1 MANRRFYW
9 MKLPSDYFGQL
20 IQKKMRKQPDG
31 AEMQLIYLKL
41 LLYCIDKDAEIIF
54 QGVYDSVE
62 DEIAEE
68 IGEDAEAVKKTLT
81 FLEANK
87 KLERT
92 EHGFILPEA
101 LELVGSESVSAERVR
116 RFRERQ
122 ALQCNADVTECNADG
137 AQCNVDIDKDIDKD
151 IDIDQEKDKDK
162 SKIKSIYCVELS
174 ETPQRQQ
181 PPKTDK
187 KPETIEVEP
196 VPSGYKIIL
205 LDKSF
210 YEIPLEKLNF
220 WKESYPAVD
229 VEQEIRNME
238 AWADANPTRRKTR
251 NGVVRFITNWLKR
264 EQDKGGS
271 YQRGNSR
278 QNASYDLD
286 SYLQQ
291 RINGGN
297 ANDNTGTG
305 FTDYSAF

>member
-92 EHGFILPEA
+92 EHGFILPEV

-122 ALQCNADVTECNADG
+122 ASQSDGEALQCNADVTECNADG
-137 AQCNVDIDKDIDKD
+137 AQCNVDIDKDID
-151 IDIDQEKDKDK
+151 IDQDKDK

-174 ETPQRQQ
+174 ETPQRQP

-187 KPETIEVEP
+187 KSETIEVEP

-271 YQRGNSR
+271 YQRGSS
-278 QNASYDLD
+278 QKGAAFNAFDYIQKQIS
-286 SYLQQ
+286 
-291 RINGGN
+291 GGSE
-297 ANDNTGTG
+297 NDYTGTG
-305 FTDYSAF
+305 F

>member
-137 AQCNVDIDKDIDKD
+137 AQCNVDIDKDID
-151 IDIDQEKDKDK
+151 IDQEKDKDK

-174 ETPQRQQ
+174 ETPQRQP

-187 KPETIEVEP
+187 KSETIEVEP

-271 YQRGNSR
+271 YQRGSS
-278 QNASYDLD
+278 QKGAAFNAFDYIQKQIS
-286 SYLQQ
+286 
-291 RINGGN
+291 GGGE
-297 ANDNTGTG
+297 NDYTGTG
-305 FTDYSAF
+305 F

>member
-1 MANRRFYW
+1 MMANRRFYW

-151 IDIDQEKDKDK
+151 K

-174 ETPQRQQ
+174 ETPQRQP

-187 KPETIEVEP
+187 KSETIEVEP

-229 VEQEIRNME
+229 VEQEIRSMA
-238 AWADANPTRRKTR
+238 AWADANPTKRKTR
-251 NGVVRFITNWLKR
+251 RGIEKFINGWLIRSQKEQLSSSEKETDKNGTETIQNPEEDPESISDIREVWERLKR
-264 EQDKGGS
+264 EG
-271 YQRGNSR
+271 RV
-278 QNASYDLD
+278 
-286 SYLQQ
+286 
-291 RINGGN
+291 
-297 ANDNTGTG
+297 
-305 FTDYSAF
+305 

>member
-31 AEMQLIYLKL
+31 AEMQLIYLKM

-62 DEIAEE
+62 DEMAEE
-68 IGEDAEAVKKTLT
+68 IGEEAEVVKKTLS

-101 LELVGSESVSAERVR
+101 LERVGSEGTSAERMR
-116 RFRERQ
+116 NMRQ
-122 ALQCNADVTECNADG
+122 RQVSQSDGEVSQCDADVTECDADG
-137 AQCNVDIDKDIDKD
+137 AQCDVDIDKD
-151 IDIDQEKDKDK
+151 IDIDQEKDK
-162 SKIKSIYCVELS
+162 SKIKSIYCAELS

-229 VEQEIRNME
+229 VEQEFRSMA
-238 AWADANPTRRKTR
+238 AWADANPTKRKTR
-251 NGVVRFITNWLKR
+251 RGIEKFINGWLIRSQKEQLSSSEKGTDKNGTETIQNPEEDPERISDIQEVWERLKR
-264 EQDKGGS
+264 EG
-271 YQRGNSR
+271 RV
-278 QNASYDLD
+278 
-286 SYLQQ
+286 
-291 RINGGN
+291 
-297 ANDNTGTG
+297 
-305 FTDYSAF
+305 

>member
-122 ALQCNADVTECNADG
+122 ASQSDGEALQCNADVTECNADG
-137 AQCNVDIDKDIDKD
+137 AQCNVDIDKDID

-174 ETPQRQQ
+174 ETPQRQP

-187 KPETIEVEP
+187 KSETIEVEP

-271 YQRGNSR
+271 YQRGSS
-278 QNASYDLD
+278 QKGTAFNAFDYIQKQIS
-286 SYLQQ
+286 
-291 RINGGN
+291 GGSE
-297 ANDNTGTG
+297 NDYTGTG
-305 FTDYSAF
+305 F

>member
-31 AEMQLIYLKL
+31 AEMQLIYLKM

-62 DEIAEE
+62 DEMAEE
-68 IGEDAEAVKKTLT
+68 IGEEAEVVKKTLS

-101 LELVGSESVSAERVR
+101 LERVGSEGTSAERMR
-116 RFRERQ
+116 NMRQ
-122 ALQCNADVTECNADG
+122 RQVSQSDGEVSQCDADVTECDADG
-137 AQCNVDIDKDIDKD
+137 AQCDVDIDKD
-151 IDIDQEKDKDK
+151 IDIDQEKDK
-162 SKIKSIYCVELS
+162 SKIKSIYCAELS

-229 VEQEIRNME
+229 VEQEFRSMA
-238 AWADANPTRRKTR
+238 AWADANPTKRKTR
-251 NGVVRFITNWLKR
+251 
-264 EQDKGGS
+264 
-271 YQRGNSR
+271 RGIEKF
-278 QNASYDLD
+278 
-286 SYLQQ
+286 
-291 RINGGN
+291 INGWLIRSQKEQLSSSEK
-297 ANDNTGTG
+297 GTDKNG
-305 FTDYSAF
+305 TETIQNPEEDPERVSDVREVWERLRREGRV

>member
-137 AQCNVDIDKDIDKD
+137 TQCNVDIDKDIDK
-151 IDIDQEKDKDK
+151 DIDQEKDKDK

-174 ETPQRQQ
+174 ETPQRQP

-187 KPETIEVEP
+187 KSETIEVEP

-238 AWADANPTRRKTR
+238 AWADANPTRRKPR

-271 YQRGNSR
+271 YQRGSS
-278 QNASYDLD
+278 QKGAAFNAFDYIQKQIS
-286 SYLQQ
+286 
-291 RINGGN
+291 GGSE
-297 ANDNTGTG
+297 NDYTGTG
-305 FTDYSAF
+305 F

>member
-1 MANRRFYW
+1 MMANRRFYW

-151 IDIDQEKDKDK
+151 K

-174 ETPQRQQ
+174 ETPQRQP

-187 KPETIEVEP
+187 KSETIEVEP

-229 VEQEIRNME
+229 VEQEIRSMA
-238 AWADANPTRRKTR
+238 AWADANPTKRKTR
-251 NGVVRFITNWLKR
+251 RGIEKFINGWLIRSQKEQLSSSEKETDKNGTETIQNPEEDPESITDIREVWEHLKR
-264 EQDKGGS
+264 EG
-271 YQRGNSR
+271 RV
-278 QNASYDLD
+278 
-286 SYLQQ
+286 
-291 RINGGN
+291 
-297 ANDNTGTG
+297 
-305 FTDYSAF
+305 

>member
-31 AEMQLIYLKL
+31 AEMQLIYLKM

-101 LELVGSESVSAERVR
+101 LELVGSENVSAERVR

-137 AQCNVDIDKDIDKD
+137 AQCNVDIDKDID
-151 IDIDQEKDKDK
+151 IDQEKDKDK
-162 SKIKSIYCVELS
+162 SKIKSIYCAEPS
-174 ETPQRQQ
+174 GTAQRQQ

-229 VEQEIRNME
+229 VEQELRSMA

-251 NGVVRFITNWLKR
+251 RGIEKFINGWLIRSQKEQLSSSEKETDKNGTETIQNPEEDPERISDIREVWERLKR
-264 EQDKGGS
+264 EG
-271 YQRGNSR
+271 RV
-278 QNASYDLD
+278 
-286 SYLQQ
+286 
-291 RINGGN
+291 
-297 ANDNTGTG
+297 
-305 FTDYSAF
+305 

>member
-137 AQCNVDIDKDIDKD
+137 AQCNVDIDKD
-151 IDIDQEKDKDK
+151 K

-174 ETPQRQQ
+174 ETPQRQP

-187 KPETIEVEP
+187 KSETIEVEP

-264 EQDKGGS
+264 EQNKGGS
-271 YQRGNSR
+271 YQRGSS
-278 QNASYDLD
+278 QKGAAFNAFDYIQKQIS
-286 SYLQQ
+286 
-291 RINGGN
+291 GGSE
-297 ANDNTGTG
+297 NDYTGTG
-305 FTDYSAF
+305 F

>member
-101 LELVGSESVSAERVR
+101 LELVGYESVSAERVR

-137 AQCNVDIDKDIDKD
+137 TQCNVDIDKDIDK
-151 IDIDQEKDKDK
+151 DIDQEKDKDK

-174 ETPQRQQ
+174 ETPQRQP

-187 KPETIEVEP
+187 KSETIEVEP

-271 YQRGNSR
+271 YQRGSS
-278 QNASYDLD
+278 QKGAAFNAFDYIQKQIS
-286 SYLQQ
+286 
-291 RINGGN
+291 GGSE
-297 ANDNTGTG
+297 NDYTGTG
-305 FTDYSAF
+305 F

>member
-229 VEQEIRNME
+229 VEQEIRSMA
-238 AWADANPTRRKTR
+238 AWADANPTKRKTR
-251 NGVVRFITNWLKR
+251 RGIEKFINGWLIRSQKEQLSSSEKETDKNGTETIQNSEEDPESISDIREVWERLKR
-264 EQDKGGS
+264 EG
-271 YQRGNSR
+271 RV
-278 QNASYDLD
+278 
-286 SYLQQ
+286 
-291 RINGGN
+291 
-297 ANDNTGTG
+297 
-305 FTDYSAF
+305 

>member
-1 MANRRFYW
+1 MMANRRFYW

-151 IDIDQEKDKDK
+151 K

-174 ETPQRQQ
+174 ETPQRQP

-187 KPETIEVEP
+187 KSETIEVEP

-229 VEQEIRNME
+229 VEQEIRSMA
-238 AWADANPTRRKTR
+238 AWADANPTKRKTR
-251 NGVVRFITNWLKR
+251 RGIEKFINGWLIRSQKEQLSSSEKGTDKNGTETIQNPEEDPERISDIQEVWERLKR
-264 EQDKGGS
+264 EG
-271 YQRGNSR
+271 RV
-278 QNASYDLD
+278 
-286 SYLQQ
+286 
-291 RINGGN
+291 
-297 ANDNTGTG
+297 
-305 FTDYSAF
+305 

>member
-31 AEMQLIYLKL
+31 AEMQLIYLKM

-62 DEIAEE
+62 DEMAEE
-68 IGEDAEAVKKTLT
+68 IGEDVETVKKTLA

-122 ALQCNADVTECNADG
+122 ASQSDGEALQCNADVTECNADG
-137 AQCNVDIDKDIDKD
+137 AQCHVDIDKD
-151 IDIDQEKDKDK
+151 IDIDIDQEKEKDK
-162 SKIKSIYCVELS
+162 SKIKNIYCAELS

-271 YQRGNSR
+271 YQRGNS
-278 QNASYDLD
+278 QKGAAFNAFEYI
-286 SYLQQ
+286 QQ

-305 FTDYSAF
+305 F

>member
-151 IDIDQEKDKDK
+151 K

-174 ETPQRQQ
+174 ETPQRQP

-187 KPETIEVEP
+187 KSETIEVEP

-271 YQRGNSR
+271 YQRGSS
-278 QNASYDLD
+278 QKGAAFNAFDYIQKQIS
-286 SYLQQ
+286 
-291 RINGGN
+291 GGSE
-297 ANDNTGTG
+297 NDYTGTG
-305 FTDYSAF
+305 F

>member
-68 IGEDAEAVKKTLT
+68 MGEDAEAVKKTLT

-137 AQCNVDIDKDIDKD
+137 AQCNVDIDKDID
-151 IDIDQEKDKDK
+151 IDQEKDKDK

-174 ETPQRQQ
+174 ETPQRQP

-187 KPETIEVEP
+187 KSETIEVEP

-220 WKESYPAVD
+220 WKESYPVVD
-229 VEQEIRNME
+229 VEQELRSMA
-238 AWADANPTRRKTR
+238 AWADANPTKRKTR
-251 NGVVRFITNWLKR
+251 RGIEKFINGWLIRSQKEQLSSSEKETDKNGTETIQNPEEDPERISDIQEVWERLKR
-264 EQDKGGS
+264 EG
-271 YQRGNSR
+271 RV
-278 QNASYDLD
+278 
-286 SYLQQ
+286 
-291 RINGGN
+291 
-297 ANDNTGTG
+297 
-305 FTDYSAF
+305 

>member
-31 AEMQLIYLKL
+31 AEMQLIYLKM

-68 IGEDAEAVKKTLT
+68 IGEEAEVVKKTLT

-122 ALQCNADVTECNADG
+122 VLQCNADVTECNADG
-137 AQCNVDIDKDIDKD
+137 AQCNVDIDKD

-174 ETPQRQQ
+174 ETPQRQP

-229 VEQEIRNME
+229 VEQEIRSMA
-238 AWADANPTRRKTR
+238 AWADANPTKRKTR
-251 NGVVRFITNWLKR
+251 RGIEKFINGWLIRSQKEQLSSSEKETDKNGTETIQNSEEDPESISDIREVWERLKR
-264 EQDKGGS
+264 EG
-271 YQRGNSR
+271 RV
-278 QNASYDLD
+278 
-286 SYLQQ
+286 
-291 RINGGN
+291 
-297 ANDNTGTG
+297 
-305 FTDYSAF
+305 

>member
-151 IDIDQEKDKDK
+151 QEKDKDK

-229 VEQEIRNME
+229 VEQEIRSMA
-238 AWADANPTRRKTR
+238 AWADANPTKRKTR
-251 NGVVRFITNWLKR
+251 RGIEKFINGWLIRSQKEQLSSSEKETDKNGTETIQNSEEDPESISDIREVWERLKR
-264 EQDKGGS
+264 EG
-271 YQRGNSR
+271 RV
-278 QNASYDLD
+278 
-286 SYLQQ
+286 
-291 RINGGN
+291 
-297 ANDNTGTG
+297 
-305 FTDYSAF
+305 

>member
-1 MANRRFYW
+1 MMANRRMFSKDVVETDKFLN
-9 MKLPSDYFGQL
+9 MPLTSQALYFHLGMEADDDGFVSSPKKVQRSIGCSEGDL
-20 IQKKMRKQPDG
+20 QILASRGFIIPFESGIVVLVHWKQNNYIQADRYRKTVHKEE
-31 AEMQLIYLKL
+31 AAL
-41 LLYCIDKDAEIIF
+41 LQNDNYVYSLVPTCIHPVSSLDPQDSIGKDRVGKDSIELDKDNIDKD
-54 QGVYDSVE
+54 
-62 DEIAEE
+62 
-68 IGEDAEAVKKTLT
+68 
-81 FLEANK
+81 N
-87 KLERT
+87 
-92 EHGFILPEA
+92 
-101 LELVGSESVSAERVR
+101 
-116 RFRERQ
+116 
-122 ALQCNADVTECNADG
+122 
-137 AQCNVDIDKDIDKD
+137 
-151 IDIDQEKDKDK
+151 
-162 SKIKSIYCVELS
+162 IYVCSELS
-174 ETPQRQQ
+174 PVSKMDTEKTEPEKVETV
-181 PPKTDK
+181 
-187 KPETIEVEP
+187 EVEP

-229 VEQEIRNME
+229 VEQEIRKME
-238 AWADANPTRRKTR
+238 AWADANPIKRKTR

-278 QNASYDLD
+278 QKASYDLE

>member
-68 IGEDAEAVKKTLT
+68 IGDDAEAVKKTLT

-137 AQCNVDIDKDIDKD
+137 TQCNVDIDKD
-151 IDIDQEKDKDK
+151 IDIDQEKNKDK

-174 ETPQRQQ
+174 ETPQRQP

-229 VEQEIRNME
+229 VEQELRSMA
-238 AWADANPTRRKTR
+238 AWADANPTKRKTR
-251 NGVVRFITNWLKR
+251 RGIEKFINGWLIRSQKEQSSSSEKETDKNGTETIQNPEEDPERVSDIREVWERLKR
-264 EQDKGGS
+264 EG
-271 YQRGNSR
+271 RV
-278 QNASYDLD
+278 
-286 SYLQQ
+286 
-291 RINGGN
+291 
-297 ANDNTGTG
+297 
-305 FTDYSAF
+305 

>member
-210 YEIPLEKLNF
+210 YEIPLEKLDF

-271 YQRGNSR
+271 YQRGSS
-278 QNASYDLD
+278 QKGAAFNAFEFI
-286 SYLQQ
+286 QQ
-291 RINGGN
+291 KINGGS
-297 ANDNTGTG
+297 ASDNTGTG
-305 FTDYSAF
+305 F

>member
-31 AEMQLIYLKL
+31 AEMQLIYLKM

-62 DEIAEE
+62 DEMAEE
-68 IGEDAEAVKKTLT
+68 IGEDVETVKKTLA

-122 ALQCNADVTECNADG
+122 ASQSDGEALQCNADVTECNADG
-137 AQCNVDIDKDIDKD
+137 AQCNVDIDKDID
-151 IDIDQEKDKDK
+151 IDIDQEKEKDK
-162 SKIKSIYCVELS
+162 SKIKNIYCAELS

-271 YQRGNSR
+271 YQRGNS
-278 QNASYDLD
+278 QKGAAFNAFEYI
-286 SYLQQ
+286 QQ

-305 FTDYSAF
+305 F

>member
-137 AQCNVDIDKDIDKD
+137 TQCNVDIDKDIDK
-151 IDIDQEKDKDK
+151 DIDQEKDKDK

-174 ETPQRQQ
+174 ETPQRQP

-187 KPETIEVEP
+187 KSETIEVEP

-264 EQDKGGS
+264 EQAKGGS
-271 YQRGNSR
+271 YQRGSS
-278 QNASYDLD
+278 QKGAAFNAFDYIQKQIS
-286 SYLQQ
+286 
-291 RINGGN
+291 GGSE
-297 ANDNTGTG
+297 NDYTGTG
-305 FTDYSAF
+305 F